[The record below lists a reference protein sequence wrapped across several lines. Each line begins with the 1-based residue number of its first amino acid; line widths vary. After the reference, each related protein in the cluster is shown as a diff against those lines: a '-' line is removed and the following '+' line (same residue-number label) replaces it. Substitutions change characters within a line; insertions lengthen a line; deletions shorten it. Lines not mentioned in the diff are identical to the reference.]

1 MAAGELESL
10 SVAIEAHRASASGA
24 VLSEAVER
32 VAAVEKERASAE
44 RAAKQAAA
52 ERAEAERAAKQAA
65 AERAEAERAA
75 VEAAAAERAAA
86 KRAAASEK
94 KRATKERKAA
104 ERAADESVAAE
115 RAAAESVAAE
125 QVAEE
130 QSRRLAA
137 ASSAAAE
144 LAQRGSARRSQQ
156 PPVGEPARR
165 EAPQGV
171 HIGESSS
178 SAPAAS
184 QLTSGAGRSTEPA
197 AASAQPV
204 MTLADVGD
212 ITGRSN
218 VPESSLGGET
228 TCIVCFV
235 HPKTHLA
242 APCGH
247 QCACGPCAK
256 LMQIC
261 PYCRAPVQLWV
272 QHRMV

>member
-10 SVAIEAHRASASGA
+10 SVAIEAHRVSASRA

-32 VAAVEKERASAE
+32 AAAVEKERASAE

-52 ERAEAERAAKQAA
+52 ERAEAERAA
-65 AERAEAERAA
+65 
-75 VEAAAAERAAA
+75 VEAAGAERAAA

-115 RAAAESVAAE
+115 RAA
-125 QVAEE
+125 EE
-130 QSRRLAA
+130 QSRRLTA

-171 HIGESSS
+171 HVGDSSS

-212 ITGRSN
+212 ITGRNN

-235 HPKTHLA
+235 NPKTHLA

-247 QCACGPCAK
+247 QCVCGPCAK
-256 LMQIC
+256 LMQAC

>member
-32 VAAVEKERASAE
+32 AAAVEKERASAE

-52 ERAEAERAAKQAA
+52 ERAEAERAA
-65 AERAEAERAA
+65 
-75 VEAAAAERAAA
+75 VEAAGAERAAA

-115 RAAAESVAAE
+115 RAA
-125 QVAEE
+125 EE
-130 QSRRLAA
+130 QSRRLTA

-212 ITGRSN
+212 ITGRNN

-235 HPKTHLA
+235 NPKTHLA

-256 LMQIC
+256 LMQTC
-261 PYCRAPVQLWV
+261 PYCCTPVQLWV
-272 QHRMV
+272 RHRMV